1 MAILVIVTVF
11 PIFWVIAISFKSQNE
26 WFATPVHWLPK
37 RPTLSNYA
45 LAFASEYGVRAIS
58 NSLMVALGGT
68 ALALFTGFPAA
79 YVISRYRGG
88 KFGLFVVPLILRAS
102 PPAAVAIPLLVFY
115 ASLGLVDTTQGLI
128 LVYGAT
134 TVFYIIWM
142 VKPFVDAV
150 PREVEEAAMIDG
162 VARWKIPFSLILP
175 MVAGGVVAA
184 TIFVFM
190 LNWTEF
196 VLALSLTRFDA
207 RTVPL
212 QMAAFSA
219 LGAISEGQGQA
230 AALSTVSLVPFIFV
244 AYQLQKQLIRTFFV
258 GAVRG

>member
-1 MAILVIVTVF
+1 MAILVIITVF
-11 PIFWVIAISFKSQNE
+11 PIFWVVATSFKTANE
-26 WFATPVHWLPK
+26 WFASPVHWLPK

-45 LAFASEYGVRAIS
+45 AAFTSQYGVRAIS
-58 NSLMVALGGT
+58 NSLIVALGGT

-79 YVISRYRGG
+79 YVISRYKAG
-88 KFGLFVVPLILRAS
+88 KFGLFIVPLILRAS
-102 PPAAVAIPLLVFY
+102 PPAAVGIPLLVFY
-115 ASLGLVDTTQGLI
+115 ASLGLVDTTQGLM

-150 PREVEEAAMIDG
+150 PREVEDAAMIDG
-162 VARWKIPFSLILP
+162 VPRWKIPFSLILP

-219 LGAISEGQGQA
+219 LGEISEGQGQA
-230 AALSTVSLVPFIFV
+230 AALSTVSLVPFMFI
-244 AYQLQKQLIRTFFV
+244 AYQLQKQLIRAFFV